1 MRLLY
6 KYKSKYEFEYEYEWI
21 VEWAWQI
28 YKQLSMS

>member
-6 KYKSKYEFEYEYEWI
+6 KYKSKNEYEYEYEWI

>member
-6 KYKSKYEFEYEYEWI
+6 KYKSKYEYEYEWI